1 MDHPTRRLDQP
12 DEPPDNPTQRL
23 DAADAPPAA
32 PPARLPDP
40 VPPPAGRSTGL
51 CPECGGP
58 MLIMRVRLGTSDVV
72 VERLA
77 ASARELLIH
86 QAAKAKGRSPLE
98 ARVCIECGFAKLYA
112 ANLAQLLE

>member
-1 MDHPTRRLDQP
+1 MDHPTRHLRRSA
-12 DEPPDNPTQRL
+12 EPPDQPTR
-23 DAADAPPAA
+23 
-32 PPARLPDP
+32 RLPDP
-40 VPPPAGRSTGL
+40 APVTPGPSLYT

-58 MLIMRVRLGTSDVV
+58 MTTMRVRLGMNDVV

-98 ARVCIECGFAKLYA
+98 ARVCIDCGFTKLYA
-112 ANLAQLLE
+112 GNLAQLME